1 MGADAFHRLFE
12 LVVRVRFR
20 PVNQSLERSSAKV
33 PKIVQPLVSVIV
45 PTHKRLSYLI
55 QTVQAILA
63 QSYPALEVL
72 IVADGHD
79 QDVADF
85 VSGLQ
90 DLRVQYLACPAAGR
104 PAVPRNFGLRH
115 ASGEYIALCDDDDLW
130 HREKIQKQMDLIRR
144 ERIELTFTACS
155 NIDQNGNRIGDY
167 LLGNF
172 GSVGKSKFI
181 LSLGGM
187 IYNSSM
193 VFSRSLLI
201 KSGLFNEDAGL
212 ACGEDYELC
221 SRMLMYSDAV
231 GIREPL
237 VGYRTHVGSIQP
249 QTGIGWIRLQGRIQS
264 AIRANGSATIWLW
277 SVRYLRVL
285 YWAARVRMRRIVGR

>member
-1 MGADAFHRLFE
+1 MFD
-12 LVVRVRFR
+12 LVVPAEVRLM
-20 PVNQSLERSSAKV
+20 NLSLERSGADI
-33 PKIVQPLVSVIV
+33 PGTCQPIVSVIV
-45 PTHKRLSYLI
+45 PTHKRLPYLME
-55 QTVQAILA
+55 TVEAILA
-63 QSYPALEVL
+63 QSYPALEIL

-85 VSGLQ
+85 VSRLQ
-90 DLRVQYLACPAAGR
+90 DPRAHYLACPPAGR
-104 PAVPRNFGLRH
+104 PAVTRNFGLRH

-130 HREKIQKQMDLIRR
+130 HKEKIEKQMDLMRR
-144 ERIELTFTACS
+144 ERIDLTFTACS

-172 GSVGKSKFI
+172 GRVGKSKFI

-193 VFSRSLLI
+193 VFSRSLLN
-201 KSGLFNEDAGL
+201 KSGLFNEAAGL
-212 ACGEDYELC
+212 RNGEDYELC
-221 SRMLMYSDAV
+221 SRMLMYTDAV

-249 QTGIGWIRLQGRIQS
+249 QTTFDWIRIQMRIQS

-277 SVRYLRVL
+277 LGRYLRVL
-285 YWAARVRMRRIVGR
+285 YWAARVRMRRLIGR